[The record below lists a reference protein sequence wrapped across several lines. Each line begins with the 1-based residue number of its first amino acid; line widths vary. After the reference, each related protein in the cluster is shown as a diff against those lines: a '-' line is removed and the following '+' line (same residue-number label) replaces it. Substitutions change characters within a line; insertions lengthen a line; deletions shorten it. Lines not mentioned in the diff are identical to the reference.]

1 MSSSSSSHTS
11 SAQSTSSGNGSSAS
25 TNSATSSASS
35 TSDPI
40 SSPTQQPPPPGGG
53 GGSGGGGGGGSGI
66 QSSLYLY
73 TFLATLI
80 LLLSVSSAI
89 VIRSL
94 LLRRRH
100 RRMVAEAIA
109 NGTWIPP
116 ARRVKV
122 DLRKKPRL
130 RDAWVEPP
138 LLRGDK
144 EMDWDT
150 IMPFAASYSP
160 PAVLPP
166 STAAIP
172 AAVPARN
179 VSSTTLSLSRQ
190 ATPLAAAEP
199 EPMPMLDQP
208 RVRVAVLI
216 AMPAPGI
223 FATTEP
229 QTPTW
234 TRAPSWDA
242 YLSPPDDDDE
252 VGLPHLEMGVASV
265 GVVAAHED
273 CDGDGAKEPMRD
285 SEDGPST

>member
-1 MSSSSSSHTS
+1 MAPLCRPTVEQAASLPPTS
-11 SAQSTSSGNGSSAS
+11 SDPTGN
-25 TNSATSSASS
+25 
-35 TSDPI
+35 PF
-40 SSPTQQPPPPGGG
+40 PTQSPLPGGGGGGSQGEGSGGGG
-53 GGSGGGGGGGSGI
+53 GGSGGGGGGGGI

-138 LLRGDK
+138 LLRGEK
-144 EMDWDT
+144 EIDWDA

-160 PAVLPP
+160 AGRAPSPHRIHPP
-166 STAAIP
+166 HP
-172 AAVPARN
+172 PE
-179 VSSTTLSLSRQ
+179 
-190 ATPLAAAEP
+190 TPPRRRFRYL
-199 EPMPMLDQP
+199 P
-208 RVRVAVLI
+208 RVRVAVLV
-216 AMPAPGI
+216 AMPAPGM
-223 FATTEP
+223 FSASEP
-229 QTPTW
+229 AQTPTW
-234 TRAPSWDA
+234 ARAPSWDA
-242 YLSPPDDDDE
+242 YLPPPDDDDE

-273 CDGDGAKEPMRD
+273 GDGTKEPPRD